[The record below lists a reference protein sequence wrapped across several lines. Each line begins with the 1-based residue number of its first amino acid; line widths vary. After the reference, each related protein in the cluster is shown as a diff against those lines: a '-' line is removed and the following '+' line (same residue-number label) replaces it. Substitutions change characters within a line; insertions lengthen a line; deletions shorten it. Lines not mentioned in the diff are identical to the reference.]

1 MTVFF
6 TPERKAGLRL
16 VLWWLA
22 VLYAFFCI
30 FHPFLI
36 GCECSDVGPEHT
48 CGIVQYYASIGG
60 IAWAVL
66 LPFGMYLFRRREN
79 MLIFL
84 LILVFITLT
93 CTLFLLAAPSLGF
106 GGGDLLSGSMAEF
119 VVTLIFTVPL
129 FPYIGFLPLF
139 GAGASVET
147 LLPLLLVYC
156 LAAAGFGIYLYR
168 RRNA

>member
-1 MTVFF
+1 MTAFF

-22 VLYAFFCI
+22 VLYAFFFIC
-30 FHPFLI
+30 HPFLI
-36 GCECSDVGPEHT
+36 GCGCSDVGPEHT
-48 CGIVQYYASIGG
+48 CGIMQYYASIGG

-66 LPFGMYLFRRREN
+66 LPLGMYLFRRREN

-129 FPYIGFLPLF
+129 LPYIGFLPLF
-139 GAGASVET
+139 GAGASAET
-147 LLPLLLVYC
+147 LLPWLFVYC
-156 LAAAGFGIYLYR
+156 LAAAGFGVYLYR
-168 RRNA
+168 RRNE

>member
-1 MTVFF
+1 MTAFF

-22 VLYAFFCI
+22 VLYAFFFIC
-30 FHPFLI
+30 HPFLI
-36 GCECSDVGPEHT
+36 GCGCSDVGPEHT

-66 LPFGMYLFRRREN
+66 LPLGMYLFRRWEN

-106 GGGDLLSGSMAEF
+106 GGGDLLSAGVAEF
-119 VVTLIFTVPL
+119 VVTLIFTLPL
-129 FPYIGFLPLF
+129 LPYVGFLPLF
-139 GAGASVET
+139 GAGASAET
-147 LLPLLLVYC
+147 LLPWLFVYC
-156 LAAAGFGIYLYR
+156 LAAAGFGVYLYR